1 MVLSKCKYQVVQFA
15 FLLADV
21 ISYGKYGVF
30 KQSQDITVDSTKSV
44 TYNQLSFNLGVTI
57 S

>member
-1 MVLSKCKYQVVQFA
+1 MQIPGGTIC

-44 TYNQLSFNLGVTI
+44 TYNQLSFNLGITI

>member
-1 MVLSKCKYQVVQFA
+1 MQIPGGTIC

-21 ISYGKYGVF
+21 IPYGKYGVF

-44 TYNQLSFNLGVTI
+44 TYNQLSFNL
-57 S
+57 